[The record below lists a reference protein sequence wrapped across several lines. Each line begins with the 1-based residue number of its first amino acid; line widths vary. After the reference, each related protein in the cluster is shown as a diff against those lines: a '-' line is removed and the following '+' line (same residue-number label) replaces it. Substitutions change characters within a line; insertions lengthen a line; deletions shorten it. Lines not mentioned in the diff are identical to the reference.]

1 MGKRFDDFFLC
12 ARNVR
17 KETML
22 DIPANVPK
30 TIGTIVG
37 TVSKMKGLCN
47 SDGVPLAVAVGAALV
62 REGNRE
68 LATAANDCW
77 AASVTEM
84 HRLLSGSVSVIF

>member
-22 DIPANVPK
+22 DIPANVPR
-30 TIGTIVG
+30 TIVTMVG
-37 TVSKMKGLCN
+37 TVSKMKGFCN
-47 SDGVPLAVAVGAALV
+47 SDGVPLVVAVGAALV

-68 LATAANDCW
+68 LATADNDCW
-77 AASVTEM
+77 AASVTDM
-84 HRLLSGSVSVIF
+84 QRIPSGSVSVLF